1 MARWMKAFAMALAAV
16 VGLVPVF
23 AQAIYAQA
31 LPEPVSVLPL
41 GEELPDSDLALVEG
55 ELDPLTVAA
64 AMAVGAAFGAGTE
77 LFVQGVAIAAGWKT
91 EVDLRSTGIAAGV
104 GAITGP
110 VLAPQPA
117 VALVRNAMV
126 EGARWTARATAAAG
140 GATVAA
146 AQRVH
151 GALHTAHVALHNH
164 VREPVVRFFSSAWDW
179 VRGR

>member
-1 MARWMKAFAMALAAV
+1 MSRWMQVVAVALAAV
-16 VGLVPVF
+16 VGLVPAF
-23 AQAIYAQA
+23 AQLGYAQA
-31 LPEPVSVLPL
+31 LSEPVVVLPF
-41 GEELPDSDLALVEG
+41 GEELPDSELALVEG
-55 ELDPLTVAA
+55 ELDPLTIAA
-64 AMAVGAAFGAGTE
+64 AMVVGAALGAGAD
-77 LFVQGVAIAAGWKT
+77 LFGQGVMIALGWKT
-91 EVDLRSTGIAAGV
+91 EVDLRSTGIAAGF
-104 GAITGP
+104 GLITGP

-151 GALHTAHVALHNH
+151 GALHTVHVALHNH
-164 VREPVVRFFSSAWDW
+164 VREPVVRFFRSAWDW